1 MILFN
6 MMCAMPNCAQLTF
19 ADLHLLVVWDMLE
32 FFTFVKIS
40 EQLAAY
46 PTLVAHRKRISELP
60 RIKEYLAKRPQVPF

>member
-1 MILFN
+1 MYST
-6 MMCAMPNCAQLTF
+6 PNCVQLTF
-19 ADLHLLVVWDMLE
+19 ADLHLLVIWDMLE
-32 FFTFVKIS
+32 FYPFVKIA